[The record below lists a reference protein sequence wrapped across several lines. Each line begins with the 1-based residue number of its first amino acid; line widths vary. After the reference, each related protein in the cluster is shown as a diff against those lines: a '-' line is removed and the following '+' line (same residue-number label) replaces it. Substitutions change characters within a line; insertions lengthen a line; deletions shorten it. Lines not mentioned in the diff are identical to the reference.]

1 MDLVDYL
8 NSDEHSALLQAALTH
23 SQFEIIHPF
32 GDGNG
37 RVGRALIHVVLRRRG
52 LATRFVP
59 PISLVLATHSRDY
72 VRGLAASQYRG
83 DPRSIQAA
91 EGTAEWLG
99 VFATAVARASADAAS
114 FGQRINALEQEWRQQ
129 AKPIRRESAADLLLT
144 ALVSAP
150 IITVSTAASLI
161 KRSIPATNAAVEQ
174 LVAAGVLYP
183 IREVRRNRAFEAKG
197 LVDMFTLFER
207 SLASPVGDTREEP
220 PTRVVPYPPQS

>member
-91 EGTAEWLG
+91 EGTAEWL
-99 VFATAVARASADAAS
+99 F
-114 FGQRINALEQEWRQQ
+114 
-129 AKPIRRESAADLLLT
+129 
-144 ALVSAP
+144 
-150 IITVSTAASLI
+150 SL
-161 KRSIPATNAAVEQ
+161 PPLHEPLPMQPV
-174 LVAAGVLYP
+174 
-183 IREVRRNRAFEAKG
+183 
-197 LVDMFTLFER
+197 
-207 SLASPVGDTREEP
+207 LASE
-220 PTRVVPYPPQS
+220 